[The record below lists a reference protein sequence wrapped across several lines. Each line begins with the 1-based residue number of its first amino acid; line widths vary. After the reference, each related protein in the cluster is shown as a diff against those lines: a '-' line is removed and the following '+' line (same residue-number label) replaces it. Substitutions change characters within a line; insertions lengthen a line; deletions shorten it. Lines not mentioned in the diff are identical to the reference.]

1 MSPTSVVAT
10 FLLLNITQN
19 RLSAWGEDRVFEQN
33 KTLIFNIEENSHP
46 GNTAVLLCEAQFS
59 SEIGQTIWKVIQA
72 SLNRECVR
80 YKW

>member
-1 MSPTSVVAT
+1 M
-10 FLLLNITQN
+10 
-19 RLSAWGEDRVFEQN
+19 FEQN
-33 KTLIFNIEENSHP
+33 KTLIFNIEENAHP

-72 SLNRECVR
+72 SLNRECVT